1 MKNILI
7 ISSYYLGSA
16 SANGMCAKN
25 LAKKL
30 YAQGNEVNILCYG
43 ESDDIDSAVY
53 TVPFPLFNQSKSFLG
68 KAFTILKS
76 FITPK
81 IDGMLVKN
89 YTDKALK
96 ICAEKNIDTVVAM
109 FFPFESVSVLKTIK
123 KRFPNIKTVI
133 YELDSV
139 GDGVATYSKYQALAD
154 RAIKRW
160 CDKYYSCADKII
172 IMQTHEE
179 YWNSTFR
186 KKHGDKLVLADIP
199 VLVEHPLPETKKKE
213 DASLSFLYGG
223 LIQEAY
229 RSPNYLLKFFEEYA
243 KINKSELHFFS
254 KGDCEEKISEAA
266 KRVGCIFQ
274 HGYVS
279 EAELDVAIADA
290 DILLSIG
297 NRVSR
302 SVPSKLITYF
312 ACGKPVVH
320 FSSQKEDVCMQYIE
334 KYELGLVLCEWDTVE
349 ENIRKFQDFLDKALG
364 RSVNIEMVEKV
375 FNKNTP
381 SYSASLITEA

>member
-1 MKNILI
+1 
-7 ISSYYLGSA
+7 
-16 SANGMCAKN
+16 
-25 LAKKL
+25 
-30 YAQGNEVNILCYG
+30 
-43 ESDDIDSAVY
+43 
-53 TVPFPLFNQSKSFLG
+53 
-68 KAFTILKS
+68 
-76 FITPK
+76 
-81 IDGMLVKN
+81 ML
-89 YTDKALK
+89 
-96 ICAEKNIDTVVAM
+96 
-109 FFPFESVSVLKTIK
+109 
-123 KRFPNIKTVI
+123 
-133 YELDSV
+133 
-139 GDGVATYSKYQALAD
+139 
-154 RAIKRW
+154 
-160 CDKYYSCADKII
+160 SCK
-172 IMQTHEE
+172 
-179 YWNSTFR
+179 
-186 KKHGDKLVLADIP
+186 
-199 VLVEHPLPETKKKE
+199 
-213 DASLSFLYGG
+213 DA
-223 LIQEAY
+223 
-229 RSPNYLLKFFEEYA
+229 
-243 KINKSELHFFS
+243 
-254 KGDCEEKISEAA
+254 SEAA